1 MNKCDWSV
9 KHRNAIMRM
18 VSNSSYNDK
27 LVDVKDIGQKWDE
40 YNPKKYIHEFEI
52 NGVLFQVAKAD

>member
-1 MNKCDWSV
+1 
-9 KHRNAIMRM
+9 M